1 MKMKTA
7 LREIESRWAEIK
19 DLEAGLSILGWDQ
32 EVMMPPGG
40 AEARAATLAT
50 LTQVVHERL
59 TDRGL
64 LRSIERV
71 HKQREVL
78 PRRQR
83 RMVALARRRARR
95 AALLPGSLAAEIAR
109 TESRAIVAWRRAR
122 QASDFSQFAPLR
134 EHMLGLKR
142 QVARLVNRKG
152 EPYDALLDE
161 YEPGATLESIDPLL
175 RELQEFTVPLV
186 RHVANAR
193 RKPDQRPLLG
203 LFDVDGQRAFA
214 QDVVSA
220 MGIDQARSRMDLSTH
235 PFCGGVG
242 PGDVRMTGR
251 FHPKDMRGGFFG
263 SIHEAGHGL
272 YEQGLD
278 PKRARSPLG
287 GAVSMAIHES
297 QSRLW
302 ENMVARGRPFWKHWL
317 PRLVKV
323 CPRLKGTRLEDFW
336 RAANVM
342 KPSLTRVE
350 ADELTYNLHIVLRY
364 EIERDLVA
372 GHLKVRDLPERFAD
386 GMQHLLG
393 IRPRNDAE
401 GVLQDIHWS
410 MGAFGYFP
418 TYSLGNLYAAQ
429 FMEAGREDLPDL
441 DAEIARGQMESLA
454 TWLRERIHRHDQL
467 YDAETLCKR
476 VTGAKL
482 TLDPFRRYIEAK
494 VEALYGPLP
503 A

>member
-1 MKMKTA
+1 MKTA
-7 LREIESRWAEIK
+7 LQEIESRWAEIK

-40 AEARAATLAT
+40 AEARAGTLAT

-64 LRSIERV
+64 LRAIERL

-83 RMVALARRRARR
+83 RMLALARRRARR

-109 TESRAIVAWRRAR
+109 TESRSVVAWRKAR
-122 QASDFSQFAPLR
+122 QASDFSLFAPLL

-142 QVARLVNRKG
+142 QVAKLVHRKG

-161 YEPGATLESIDPLL
+161 YEPGATLETIDPLL
-175 RELQEFTVPLV
+175 RELQAFTVPLV
-186 RHVANAR
+186 RHIAGAR
-193 RKPDQRPLLG
+193 NKPDQRPLLG
-203 LFDVDGQRAFA
+203 SFDIEAQRAFA
-214 QDVVSA
+214 QEVVTA
-220 MGIDQARSRMDLSTH
+220 MGIDLERGRLDLSAH

-242 PGDVRMTGR
+242 PSDVRMTGR

-263 SIHEAGHGL
+263 AIHEAGHGL

-278 PKRARSPLG
+278 PKRARTPLG

-302 ENMVARGRPFWKHWL
+302 ENMIARSRPFWKFWL
-317 PRLVKV
+317 PRLIKS
-323 CPRLKGTRLEDFW
+323 CPRLKGTRLDDFW

-342 KPSLTRVE
+342 KPSMTRVE

-372 GHLKVRDLPERFAD
+372 GTLAVRDLPERFAD
-386 GMQHLLG
+386 GMEELLG
-393 IRPRNDAE
+393 IRPKDAAE

-429 FMEAGREDLPDL
+429 FMEAAREALPNL
-441 DAEIARGQMESLA
+441 DAEVARGRMGDLA
-454 TWLRERIHRHDQL
+454 DWLHQSIHRHDQL

-476 VTGAKL
+476 VTGQKL
-482 TLDPFRRYIEAK
+482 SLDPFRRYISAK
-494 VEALYGPLP
+494 VEAIYGPLP